1 MARPGGSERAP
12 KKASAAKKPAA
23 TKPAAKKAA
32 KPAARTAAA
41 LRGAYIGRTV
51 KKAFYNHG
59 KMEWYD
65 GVVKSLYSKSK
76 WFLVVYTDDDKEE
89 VTEKELRRI
98 LTAAPVPGALGAIA
112 ASSLLPAVGAYGGA
126 AAVGKLRL
134 ACRALRAFDW
144 APVWAA
150 LVEAHFP
157 FAGQRDVEAYRRTD
171 AAYPLLFRPSATS
184 VSYADLDDDGPA
196 FFAGGAAGTR
206 WARGDVL
213 TRSRRRFRVAFGAVL
228 GAGRAYV
235 GLAVARAFDGGAATL
250 DSDDAILISSHGYI
264 SRATG
269 GGADALP
276 NRWGPG
282 PDGWVDVQVDLD
294 THYVS
299 IASCV
304 DRNGHISLS
313 VLSLRR
319 RLRKGEALVPVV
331 GVVAGSDAQLLPLA
345 DTSGPP
351 PWVPDQSGPFENPHH
366 RYLLTATW
374 G

>member
-41 LRGAYIGRTV
+41 LRRAYIGRTV

-76 WFLVVYTDDDKEE
+76 WFLIVYTDDDKEE
-89 VTEKELRRI
+89 VTEKELQRI
-98 LTAAPVPGALGAIA
+98 LVPPVPGALGAIA

-126 AAVGKLRL
+126 AA
-134 ACRALRAFDW
+134 
-144 APVWAA
+144 
-150 LVEAHFP
+150 
-157 FAGQRDVEAYRRTD
+157 RDVEAYRRTD
-171 AAYPLLFRPSATS
+171 AENPLFFRPSATS
-184 VSYADLDDDGPA
+184 VSYADLNDDGPA
-196 FFAGGAAGTR
+196 FLAGAAAGTR

-269 GGADALP
+269 GGADGLP

-304 DRNGHISLS
+304 DRNGHTSLS
-313 VLSLRR
+313 VHSLRR

-345 DTSGPP
+345 GTD
-351 PWVPDQSGPFENPHH
+351 NPHH
-366 RYLLTATW
+366 SQ
-374 G
+374 

>member
-1 MARPGGSERAP
+1 MGRYKSSGMRL
-12 KKASAAKKPAA
+12 K
-23 TKPAAKKAA
+23 
-32 KPAARTAAA
+32 R
-41 LRGAYIGRTV
+41 RGESR
-51 KKAFYNHG
+51 FD
-59 KMEWYD
+59 MEWRYAV
-65 GVVKSLYSKSK
+65 GWLFPEAKLEEKFSISPREARGHPLPWWRVIGPETRCPLK
-76 WFLVVYTDDDKEE
+76 WRRD
-89 VTEKELRRI
+89 LRR
-98 LTAAPVPGALGAIA
+98 ASCYAL
-112 ASSLLPAVGAYGGA
+112 SSATF
-126 AAVGKLRL
+126 AAVGFAGLFFFGASR
-134 ACRALRAFDW
+134 RD
-144 APVWAA
+144 AA
-150 LVEAHFP
+150 LLTAVAVTSLQ
-157 FAGQRDVEAYRRTD
+157 ADVTYLGVDHAWRTAD
-171 AAYPLLFRPSATS
+171 TLLA
-184 VSYADLDDDGPA
+184 VALI
-196 FFAGGAAGTR
+196 
-206 WARGDVL
+206 AR
-213 TRSRRRFRVAFGAVL
+213 
-228 GAGRAYV
+228 YV

-264 SRATG
+264 SGATG
-269 GGADALP
+269 GGAEGIP

-282 PDGWVDVQVDLD
+282 PDGWVDVRVDLD

-331 GVVAGSDAQLLPLA
+331 GVVAGSDAQLLPLV

>member
-1 MARPGGSERAP
+1 
-12 KKASAAKKPAA
+12 
-23 TKPAAKKAA
+23 
-32 KPAARTAAA
+32 
-41 LRGAYIGRTV
+41 
-51 KKAFYNHG
+51 
-59 KMEWYD
+59 MEWYD

-76 WFLVVYTDDDKEE
+76 WFLIVYTDDDKEE
-89 VTEKELRRI
+89 VTEKELQRI
-98 LTAAPVPGALGAIA
+98 LVPPVPGALGAIA

-134 ACRALRAFDW
+134 ACRALSAFDW

-150 LVEAHFP
+150 LVEARFP

-171 AAYPLLFRPSATS
+171 AENPLFFRPSATS
-184 VSYADLDDDGPA
+184 VSYADLNDDGPA
-196 FFAGGAAGTR
+196 FLAGAAAGTR

-269 GGADALP
+269 GGADGLP

-299 IASCV
+299 IASSSMSRWRDKIVPSWKSAGV
-304 DRNGHISLS
+304 DAYTYMWAGYLPLGADKNMPKTTTICTRITTDIRAVGSRLFAVPGGHTVREATITGLESIK
-313 VLSLRR
+313 
-319 RLRKGEALVPVV
+319 KGEGYWVTLHAEKKMTALNPVV
-331 GVVAGSDAQLLPLA
+331 FGFA
-345 DTSGPP
+345 
-351 PWVPDQSGPFENPHH
+351 
-366 RYLLTATW
+366 
-374 G
+374 

>member
-1 MARPGGSERAP
+1 MLARDATIAP
-12 KKASAAKKPAA
+12 MEHDDEAL
-23 TKPAAKKAA
+23 
-32 KPAARTAAA
+32 TAAGWTV
-41 LRGAYIGRTV
+41 RRFERRSGAQAGGRYQTWQPPAGGRAV
-51 KKAFYNHG
+51 RSRT
-59 KMEWYD
+59 
-65 GVVKSLYSKSK
+65 GVARYLSAHAAAAAPA
-76 WFLVVYTDDDKEE
+76 
-89 VTEKELRRI
+89 
-98 LTAAPVPGALGAIA
+98 TAAPVPGALGAIA
-112 ASSLLPAVGAYGGA
+112 ASSLLPAVGACGGA
-126 AAVGKLRL
+126 AAVGKLRR

-150 LVEAHFP
+150 LVEARFP

-196 FFAGGAAGTR
+196 FLGGGAAGTR
-206 WARGDVL
+206 WARGDAL

-264 SRATG
+264 SSATG

-304 DRNGHISLS
+304 DGNGHISLS

-331 GVVAGSDAQLLPLA
+331 GVVAGSDAQLLPLV

>member
-41 LRGAYIGRTV
+41 LRRAYIGRTV

-134 ACRALRAFDW
+134 A
-144 APVWAA
+144 
-150 LVEAHFP
+150 
-157 FAGQRDVEAYRRTD
+157 
-171 AAYPLLFRPSATS
+171 ATS
-184 VSYADLDDDGPA
+184 VSYADLNDDGPA
-196 FFAGGAAGTR
+196 FLAAAAAGTR

-235 GLAVARAFDGGAATL
+235 GLAVARGTAGATL
-250 DSDDAILISSHGYI
+250 DSDSAILISSHGAFPGP
-264 SRATG
+264 RAG
-269 GGADALP
+269 RRRRL

-294 THYVS
+294 THAYPS
-299 IASCV
+299 PRGV
-304 DRNGHISLS
+304 DRNGHTSPPR
-313 VLSLRR
+313 LRR
-319 RLRKGEALVPVV
+319 RLRKGGAR
-331 GVVAGSDAQLLPLA
+331 ARDSATGSAA
-345 DTSGPP
+345 ANG
-351 PWVPDQSGPFENPHH
+351 
-366 RYLLTATW
+366 LTT
-374 G
+374 